1 MIENASTSAQPTDP
15 KKLNEQSLYDYVNLH
30 MNEQEF
36 AREAIFLNYGYVPNA
51 GPQHAQLE
59 LPPERR
65 SRNSIKLV
73 LETVGDCDLTGKD
86 VLDVGCGRGGTIAT
100 IREFFEPRTLTGI
113 DLSPRAIAFCQS
125 RHAYDNVRFME
136 GDAEDLPFPAHSFDA
151 VTNIESACCYPNIA
165 AFYKEA
171 ARVLRPGGY
180 FLYADIIAT
189 EVLDYRLELLKQHFT
204 VERFRDITSN
214 ILLSCDQI
222 AERRFKLM
230 KNVNEEK
237 LIAGILQKSK
247 PKDYDK
253 LMGQLI
259 CVPGSSKYNKM
270 RDGVETYVA
279 IKLHKEAS
287 GEEQQPG

>member
-1 MIENASTSAQPTDP
+1 MIENESPGAQPADP
-15 KKLNEQSLYDYVNLH
+15 RKLFEQSLYDSVNLH

-36 AREAIFLNYGYVPNA
+36 AHEAIFLNYGYAANA
-51 GPQHAQLE
+51 GPQYAQFQ

-73 LETVGDCDLTGKD
+73 LETVGDCDLAGKD

-100 IREFFEPRTLTGI
+100 IREFFEPRTLTGV
-113 DLSPRAIAFCQS
+113 DLSPTAIAFCRT
-125 RHAYDNVRFME
+125 RHAHDNVRFIE

-151 VTNIESACCYPNIA
+151 VTNIESACCYPNVA
-165 AFYKEA
+165 AFYKEVE
-171 ARVLRPGGY
+171 RVLRPGGY

-189 EVLDYRLELLKQHFT
+189 EELDYRLELLKQHFS

-214 ILLSCDQI
+214 VLLSCDEI
-222 AERRFKLM
+222 AERRFRMIM
-230 KNVNEEK
+230 KTVNEENVG
-237 LIAGILQKSK
+237 AGILQKST

-259 CVPGSSKYNKM
+259 CVPGSGKYNKM

-279 IKLHKEAS
+279 IKLHKEA
-287 GEEQQPG
+287 